1 MKAIKQNKK
10 DKNKIDIVEVSNKS
24 LLTKY
29 ARKSDKADAD
39 QEDGEPIKKK
49 KSNKKYGAVALKH
62 NMVLNNIKKNV
73 GKSGKLNIKKAMED
87 TGYSPN
93 YSKSGNILK
102 TKSWQDKMEYFL
114 DDSLLLETHNDLV
127 VAKKLDY
134 MLFNPDIKDEDIY
147 ELIESVGCVPKKI
160 IHGIAGTHAYYF
172 APDNVS
178 RNKALELAYKIRGK
192 MSPEVLEIRKGLS
205 AMTDEELAEIIK
217 KQTRKFTKQD

>member
-1 MKAIKQNKK
+1 MTKAV
-10 DKNKIDIVEVSNKS
+10 IDAGYTPN
-24 LLTKY
+24 Y
-29 ARKSDKADAD
+29 A
-39 QEDGEPIKKK
+39 
-49 KSNKKYGAVALKH
+49 
-62 NMVLNNIKKNV
+62 
-73 GKSGKLNIKKAMED
+73 KSGRL
-87 TGYSPN
+87 
-93 YSKSGNILK
+93 LK
-102 TKSWQDKMEYFL
+102 TKSWQDKAEFYL
-114 DDSLLLETHNDLV
+114 EDSFLLETHNELV
-127 VAKKLDY
+127 AAKKLDY

-160 IHGIAGTHAYYF
+160 IHGVAGTHAYYF